1 MLFLLEN
8 ILDIFLNYA
17 CNKRYGKLAC
27 YDIAFFIYPTVTCE
41 IQLGNL
47 DSVIYVPE
55 TRISNYDNVT

>member
-1 MLFLLEN
+1 M
-8 ILDIFLNYA
+8 YVVV
-17 CNKRYGKLAC
+17 CRWNKKYGKLAC

-41 IQLGNL
+41 IQMSERLYLGNL